1 MNGARAGNFEWI
13 IITTGQAPTITNNN
27 NNKIVDN
34 YPEIFDLSSDKE
46 LIASTNNGFP
56 AFFQHFQY
64 DVPLLNGAH
73 PLGPMPDC
81 RWIWPR
87 VGF

>member
-13 IITTGQAPTITNNN
+13 IITTGQAPTNNN

-46 LIASTNNGFP
+46 LIASTNNSFP
-56 AFFQHFQY
+56 AFS
-64 DVPLLNGAH
+64 
-73 PLGPMPDC
+73 
-81 RWIWPR
+81 IWR
-87 VGF
+87 ATT